1 MFNLSFKNKNERRKM
16 TEDREKYKDLK
27 KNFDKFLEK
36 KQLKKEHLTKV
47 SKEALDVQDK
57 ESIIQ
62 IRQLA
67 RTFH

>member
-1 MFNLSFKNKNERRKM
+1 M